1 MSIVSDKKYLSQ
13 LKYSLN
19 VYTDD
24 KGMLRLKGRLKNS
37 DMKFESKFPIFL
49 SQKSRLAELIIL
61 DCHAIVK
68 HNKVRDTLTEL
79 RASYWVPQGRRTV
92 SRVIKDCVLC
102 NMMESESFKKLPMAA
117 LPSFRVN
124 ADFAFSSTG
133 VDYLCPLLVQDI
145 FSDSDEMYK
154 VHVVLYTCASSR
166 AVALDLVTD
175 ALCIAFVCSLK
186 RFIPRHGVPRL
197 FISDNAG
204 CFTGPELTS
213 FLHQINSVWK
223 FILSSSP
230 WWGGFWERLVQ
241 STKRC
246 LRKILGKSK
255 LNYEELETIIV
266 EIEGVLNSRPL
277 CYVYDDPSV
286 DVLTPSHLMVGRRL
300 LSSFHDDVEPECV
313 DFTTSSLSRRSKFM
327 NEILEHFWKRW
338 RHEYLTELR
347 EYHNCRNKTP
357 SKQVR
362 LGEVVLVAE
371 DKIPRN
377 RWRTAVV
384 TELYPSAD
392 NVVRGCKLR
401 TLTKG
406 NKTSYIDRPVN
417 KLYPLEIVSTEIE
430 DKPSTPAVVPAKNA
444 STDSTSS
451 SQERQNN
458 RPRRQ
463 AAQRGIEKR
472 RNEDQS

>member
-1 MSIVSDKKYLSQ
+1 M
-13 LKYSLN
+13 
-19 VYTDD
+19 
-24 KGMLRLKGRLKNS
+24 
-37 DMKFESKFPIFL
+37 
-49 SQKSRLAELIIL
+49 
-61 DCHAIVK
+61 
-68 HNKVRDTLTEL
+68 
-79 RASYWVPQGRRTV
+79 
-92 SRVIKDCVLC
+92 
-102 NMMESESFKKLPMAA
+102 
-117 LPSFRVN
+117 
-124 ADFAFSSTG
+124 
-133 VDYLCPLLVQDI
+133 
-145 FSDSDEMYK
+145 
-154 VHVVLYTCASSR
+154 
-166 AVALDLVTD
+166 
-175 ALCIAFVCSLK
+175 
-186 RFIPRHGVPRL
+186 
-197 FISDNAG
+197 
-204 CFTGPELTS
+204 
-213 FLHQINSVWK
+213 
-223 FILSSSP
+223 
-230 WWGGFWERLVQ
+230 
-241 STKRC
+241 
-246 LRKILGKSK
+246 
-255 LNYEELETIIV
+255 
-266 EIEGVLNSRPL
+266 NSRPL

-300 LSSFHDDVEPECV
+300 LSSFHDDVEPESV

-430 DKPSTPAVVPAKNA
+430 DKPSTPAVVPVKNA

-463 AAQRGIEKR
+463 AAERGIEKR
-472 RNEDQS
+472 RNENQS